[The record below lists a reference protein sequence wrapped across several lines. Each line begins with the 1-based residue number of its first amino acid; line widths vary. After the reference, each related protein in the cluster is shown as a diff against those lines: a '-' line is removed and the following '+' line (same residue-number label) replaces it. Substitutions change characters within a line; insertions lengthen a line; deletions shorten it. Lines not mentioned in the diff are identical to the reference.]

1 MEATPRKV
9 KGTRQPAW
17 TSRSARPALLV
28 ALAILL
34 TADAFAAQWR
44 VSTFAG
50 TGVKGFS
57 GDGGPATQAQLNNPF
72 GVLRGPDGNIYFC
85 EYDGQVVRKVD
96 ARGLISTVA
105 GSGRK
110 GPGGDGG
117 PALQAEF
124 NLPHEIRF
132 DAKSDLFI
140 VDMRNARVRKVDM
153 TTGLISTVAGTGE
166 EGFSGDGGPATQ
178 AQLKMPH
185 SIQFDARGDLYICD
199 IGNHRVRKV
208 DMKSGVIRTIAGDG
222 TRKPTPDGA
231 KFANVPLNGP
241 RTLDFDRS
249 GNLWLALREGN
260 QVFKLDMTKGTI
272 HHIAGTGA
280 KGFTGNGGPAKLATL
295 SGPKGI
301 SVSPDGTEVWLADT
315 ESHSI
320 RRVDLKTGNLEL
332 ICGTGEKG
340 DGPDGD
346 PLKCK
351 MGRPHGVFVDAAGAV
366 FIGDSEAHRIRVL
379 RRVQE

>member
-1 MEATPRKV
+1 MAYSVSNLAVMRLFIALIGVVSWPLE
-9 KGTRQPAW
+9 
-17 TSRSARPALLV
+17 SRAE
-28 ALAILL
+28 
-34 TADAFAAQWR
+34 WR
-44 VSTFAG
+44 TETFAG

-57 GDGGPATQAQLNNPF
+57 GDGGPATKAQVNNPF
-72 GVLRGPDGNIYFC
+72 GVIRGPDGCIYFC

-96 ARGLISTVA
+96 ARGIITTVA

-124 NLPHEIRF
+124 NQPHEIRF
-132 DAKSDLFI
+132 DAKGGLFI

-153 TTGLISTVAGTGE
+153 KAGIISTVAGTGM

-185 SIQFDARGDLYICD
+185 SIQFDPAGNLYICD
-199 IGNHRVRKV
+199 IGNHRIRKV
-208 DMKSGVIRTIAGDG
+208 DMRTGIISTFAGTG
-222 TRKPTPDGA
+222 QAAATPDGSKSA
-231 KFANVPLNGP
+231 TAPLKGP
-241 RTLDFDRS
+241 RTLDFDRE
-249 GNLWLALREGN
+249 GNLWVALREGN
-260 QVFKLDMTKGTI
+260 QVFKLDLKRGTI
-272 HHIAGTGA
+272 HHQAGTGQ

-301 SVSPDGTEVWLADT
+301 SLSPDGKRVYLADT
-315 ESHSI
+315 ESHTI
-320 RRVDLKTGNLEL
+320 RYLDLATGNLEL
-332 ICGTGEKG
+332 FCGTGEKG

-351 MGRPHGVFVDAAGAV
+351 MGRPHGVFVDADGSV
-366 FIGDSEAHRIRVL
+366 FVGDSEAHRIRVL
-379 RRVQE
+379 RQ